1 MLCPNCQKECD
12 QGKYCGHCGAPL
24 NEEKCQADAV
34 KAEEV
39 EKETGHAEV
48 NAVSRQ
54 AEKGAGNWYLE
65 HCIRSIK
72 SPFVQA
78 GEAGGK
84 KESIVVAAIS
94 MIAFSLLVPLV
105 VYAYVKSLLVS
116 FGLMMSGFGGELDM
130 DISVS
135 AYVMKPFFFLL
146 CLLALL
152 SMFIWAAVRLWKK
165 TIRLSDIFSEYGSML
180 IPMSLVVLV
189 AEILALAG
197 MGGSVYIL
205 SLGLVGALYLLPA
218 AIILRHGKAAK
229 KGLDPLY
236 AIMATYVMTGIVV
249 YFITRI
255 AMNSM
260 LEQLTNYLQWYM

>member
-1 MLCPNCQKECD
+1 MLCPNCEKECN
-12 QGKYCGHCGAPL
+12 QGKYCGYCGAPL
-24 NEEKCQADAV
+24 DEEKRAENQADQLEA
-34 KAEEV
+34 
-39 EKETGHAEV
+39 ETGQAEV

-65 HCIRSIK
+65 HFIRSIK

-78 GEAGGK
+78 GEASGK
-84 KESIVVAAIS
+84 KESIVAAAIS

-116 FGLMMSGFGGELDM
+116 FGLMMSGFGGEMDM

-152 SMFIWAAVRLWKK
+152 SVFIWAAVRLWKK
-165 TIRLSDIFSEYGSML
+165 TIRLSEIFSEYGSLL

-205 SLGLVGALYLLPA
+205 SLGLVSALYLLPA

-229 KGLDPLY
+229 RGLDPIY